1 MRALCNSAIEP
12 GTNLFEIALVQ
23 FGTVNRPA
31 TRRVVKVLASTANG
45 AKRIV
50 RSRYP
55 RSSSYEVIAKTA
67 ALPLNPAESCRH
79 RNL

>member
-12 GTNLFEIALVQ
+12 GTSLFEVALIQ
-23 FGTVNRPA
+23 FGTVSRPA
-31 TRRVVKVLASTANG
+31 TRRVVKVLASTARG

-55 RSSSYEVIAKTA
+55 RSSSYEVIGRSDS
-67 ALPLNPAESCRH
+67 LLDDH
-79 RNL
+79 